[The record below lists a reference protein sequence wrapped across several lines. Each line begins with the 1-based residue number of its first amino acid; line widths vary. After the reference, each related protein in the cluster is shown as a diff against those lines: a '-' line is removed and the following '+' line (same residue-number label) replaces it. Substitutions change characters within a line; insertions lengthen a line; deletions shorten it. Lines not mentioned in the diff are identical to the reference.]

1 MEYFTADFTAD
12 STNKKINELKEQRL
26 ISQPIDV
33 SFMIRKIDRRK
44 TLKNGSIKFHKE
56 DVAFYEFK
64 WHKESHRVKIAG
76 KSTREYKKME
86 NQPVNYTIAQLK
98 RWASQQANEIKAELN
113 AGYWRFSNKIQNN
126 DRGAFEYFNSVM
138 NSRKA
143 NTTMQKDKRAIDLA
157 LEFFGTKERG
167 LKSFTKQ
174 EIVQFRDYVQQKEG
188 MAQGTKEQ
196 YYNAFKNFF
205 VQARKDFI
213 IDVSP
218 CDDITIP
225 TGTTKA
231 REFLTKEEIQKLV
244 DAPIKETQI
253 IAKKMFLF
261 SCFTGVAYA
270 ELRSLK
276 WGDIEYRDKS
286 AYLTYYRHKTGMKK
300 PIITPLSDDALTMI
314 NYDSKKIYPVN
325 EPIFQTTLHYNT
337 INDYIKYWCL
347 ENGIKKN
354 VTTHIGRHTFAMI
367 WASEG
372 LNPFHLKD
380 ILGHSDIRVTETYY
394 KIQATDIRKSMVQ
407 LPKFNLK
414 GLKAV

>member
-1 MEYFTADFTAD
+1 
-12 STNKKINELKEQRL
+12 
-26 ISQPIDV
+26 
-33 SFMIRKIDRRK
+33 
-44 TLKNGSIKFHKE
+44 
-56 DVAFYEFK
+56 
-64 WHKESHRVKIAG
+64 
-76 KSTREYKKME
+76 ME
-86 NQPVNYTIAQLK
+86 NHPVNYTLSQLK

-113 AGYWRFSNKIQNN
+113 AGHWRFSNKIQNN

-157 LEFFGTKERG
+157 VEFFGTKERG

-174 EIVQFRDYVQQKEG
+174 EIVQFRDYVQQKED

-205 VQARKDFI
+205 TKARKDFI

-231 REFLTKEEIQKLV
+231 REHLTKEEIQMLI

-276 WGDIEYRDKS
+276 WGDIEYRDKC

-300 PIITPLSDDALTMI
+300 PITTPLSDDALAMI
-314 NYDSKKIYPVN
+314 NYDRKKIYPLD
-325 EPIFQTTLHYNT
+325 ELIFQTTLHYNT

-347 ENGIKKN
+347 ENGIRKN
-354 VTTHIGRHTFAMI
+354 ITTHIGRHSFAVM
-367 WASEG
+367 WAAMG
-372 LNPFHLKD
+372 GNPFHLKE
-380 ILGHSDIRVTETYY
+380 ILGHSDIRQTEIYY
-394 KIQATDIRKSMVQ
+394 KIQATDIRISMEQ